1 MANLNNYFTP
11 EQLAEME
18 NTPTVET
25 APLAPPTPIY
35 GTERYPD
42 LGEIEIPEQEP
53 IEIEEPTPIEVMPNI
68 YKNTKPMSMSKAY
81 KADAERYARN
91 ARARYEDML
100 AAHRAELMKER
111 TDNVKMAKFAALG
124 NALRSMVQPLGW
136 AVGGGKTTAA
146 YQPYDEREYI
156 QAFNRALQADR
167 ELRNVNLKD
176 ADYQFKTAQQQELNA
191 RRLAEIEARNEAMVE
206 AARIRAARGIGLN
219 GPKDYKS
226 SYYDYL
232 GRATSKKIKP
242 MSYQEYLALT
252 EAGINPEAVQA
263 NIPESVNTTDTGKK
277 TGGSGGGKDA
287 LKVGGEAKMK
297 IDGKMQTLPE
307 GKNTLSDGRT
317 VTVRNGRITYISEGP
332 AATAVTETPTTKAKG
347 KAEIREEEWWNKW
360 GEPADTDH
368 DGRISKKEA
377 KAAEKAEKEA
387 QRQAAIQQSAQRQAT
402 TQSSSSA
409 VTAPTETVAV
419 KGSKRTKDAVVDTTE
434 AAKSAEAVMAEKY
447 GGTAKNKKKNK

>member
-1 MANLNNYFTP
+1 MANLNKYFTP

-42 LGEIEIPEQEP
+42 LGEIEIPDPEP
-53 IEIEEPTPIEVMPNI
+53 IQIEETPIDVKPTT
-68 YKNTKPMSMSKAY
+68 YGDVKPMSMSKAY

-191 RRLAEIEARNEAMVE
+191 RRMAEIEARNEAMTE
-206 AARIRAARGIGLN
+206 AARIRAEAQGIKAEQDREWHLWQQYNSYWNTMQRQGKTPISYEQYIARLR
-219 GPKDYKS
+219 KS
-226 SYYDYL
+226 GDPSV
-232 GRATSKKIKP
+232 A
-242 MSYQEYLALT
+242 
-252 EAGINPEAVQA
+252 PE
-263 NIPESVNTTDTGKK
+263 PVNTTDTGKK

-419 KGSKRTKDAVVDTTE
+419 KGSKRTKDAVVDTAE

-447 GGTAKNKKKNK
+447 GGTAKNKKKKK